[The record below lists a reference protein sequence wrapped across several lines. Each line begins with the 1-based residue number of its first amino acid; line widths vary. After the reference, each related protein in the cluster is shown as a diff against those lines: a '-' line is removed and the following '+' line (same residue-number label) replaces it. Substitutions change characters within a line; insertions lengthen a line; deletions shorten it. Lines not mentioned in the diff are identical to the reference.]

1 MAGVPYAKV
10 NPLQARRFAEAIGRL
25 AKTDRLDA
33 AMLARMGAMFE
44 AEDDAASQRRLARTL
59 ELRLA
64 REALVNNRT
73 AAKNRRKVLTA
84 PLLKRPNMELA

>member
-59 ELRLA
+59 KRDRLRLKHI
-64 REALVNNRT
+64 LSF
-73 AAKNRRKVLTA
+73 
-84 PLLKRPNMELA
+84 